1 MQRQNSPVV
10 TGNANTL
17 VSGSVI
23 AGPTLF
29 MGESYKKV
37 GLLSALVSITAA
49 TATLTWTGQWQVSPD
64 GVNWTTWVPEN
75 NAAQVI
81 LVTGT
86 ASIKTVAIAAPVQ
99 IGSWAYTRFALVTG
113 VTTGAAGDLYSIG
126 YCQRALSGLSE

>member
-17 VSGSVI
+17 VAGSTI

-49 TATLTWTGQWQVSPD
+49 TASLTWTGQWQVSAD
-64 GVNWTTWVPEN
+64 GNTWVPWTPEN
-75 NAAQVI
+75 NAAQVT
-81 LVTGT
+81 LATGT
-86 ASIKTVAIAAPVQ
+86 AAIKTVAIAAPVQ
-99 IGSWAYTRFALVTG
+99 IGSWAYARFVLITG
-113 VTTGAAGDLYSIG
+113 AETGAAGDLYSIG
-126 YCQRALSGLSE
+126 YCQRVLSGLSE